1 MTPFSIRELRRSDA
15 QALLAFETRNRQWF
29 ESHIEARDPAFYSL
43 QGVAEHIQGYLSDF
57 AEGVWHPFVVED
69 ASGKILGRA
78 NLKNIDSAQR
88 SAEIG
93 YRIAQDVCGQ
103 GLATQAVRHLIQE
116 ARGRWQLKQL
126 VAFVFK
132 ENLGSSKVLEHCGFS
147 LEPASAKGL
156 AGRENRWALA
166 L

>member
-78 NLKNIDSAQR
+78 NLKNIDAAQR

-93 YRIAQDVCGQ
+93 YRIAQGVCGQ